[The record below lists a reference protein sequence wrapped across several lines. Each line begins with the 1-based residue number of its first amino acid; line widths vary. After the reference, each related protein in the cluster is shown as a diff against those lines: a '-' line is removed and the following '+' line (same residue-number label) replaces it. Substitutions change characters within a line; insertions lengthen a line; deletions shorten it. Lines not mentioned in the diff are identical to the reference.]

1 MTKILLE
8 TLKKAITAGLMI
20 GIGATVYL
28 SCESKLAGAMLFSIG
43 LFTICYFGLN
53 LFTGKIGYVID
64 TKNNP
69 NCIIIWLGNLIGCG
83 VTALLIR
90 TAKPALAE
98 TAVKLVET
106 KLSQNIFAV
115 MILSVFCGM
124 LMYIAVENYKNNA
137 TPIGKQIGILLCVTV
152 FILCGFEHSVA
163 NMFYCILG
171 ITADNALRSLLFILL
186 VSVFNGVGAVIFREL
201 TKEREN
207 KQ

>member
-1 MTKILLE
+1 MTKILIE

-20 GIGATVYL
+20 GVGATVYL

-53 LFTGKIGYVID
+53 LFTGKIGYVFD
-64 TKNNP
+64 TKNDP

-83 VTALLIR
+83 ITALLIR

-137 TPIGKQIGILLCVTV
+137 SPIGKQIGILLCVTV

-171 ITADNALRSLLFILL
+171 ITTDNALRSLLFILL

-201 TKEREN
+201 TKDRE
-207 KQ
+207 KQQ